1 MKIIDCDTIITN
13 IGELATSLPSQA
25 FTIDNDGIISPVA
38 TAQAKDLLDLD
49 LVAKGRA
56 MGDVIRLEDAAIG
69 IKDGVIT
76 YAGKRSRLASE
87 TTANGAK
94 LIDAGGHLV
103 TAGLIDPHTHT
114 IFDGN
119 RANEFIMRC
128 QGKSYQE
135 IAEAGGGIVASTS
148 ATRGATLERLLALGM
163 LRLERMLA
171 AGTTTCEIKTGYGLD
186 QQTELTM
193 LQCIL
198 QLSRSQPISIIP
210 TFMPAHAVPK
220 NIEHES
226 YVDDIINHMLLAA
239 KELCSM
245 DEAARHHTYV
255 DAFCDRGY
263 FTLDDTRRIFAKALD
278 LGFLLK
284 VHADEFVNL
293 GATTLACQ
301 MGAHSADHLLNVSEK
316 EMGLLAKSHTVAT
329 LLPGTSFYL
338 NLKEHARA
346 RLMIEKGVAVALGS
360 DFNPGSCHIF
370 SLPFIWGLSCL
381 HLKLTC
387 AEALSA
393 LTINAGAAIG
403 LNRKGKPKVGII
415 APGCQADINI
425 YSVDRLEEIPY
436 NIGFNPV
443 SKVVKAGKTVFGA

>member
-1 MKIIDCDTIITN
+1 MNTTDCDTIITN
-13 IGELATSLPSQA
+13 IGELATNLPGNA
-25 FTIDNDGIISPVA
+25 FAVDNNGVIAELARANEQS
-38 TAQAKDLLDLD
+38 LLDLEFI
-49 LVAKGRA
+49 AKGSA
-56 MGDVIRLEDAAIG
+56 MADVVRITDAAIG
-69 IKDGVIT
+69 IKDGVIA
-76 YAGKRSRLASE
+76 YAGKRSGLSSMI
-87 TTANGAK
+87 TTSGATH
-94 LIDAGGHLV
+94 IDAGGHLV

-135 IAEAGGGIVASTS
+135 IAESGGGIVASTS
-148 ATRGATLERLLALGM
+148 ATRGASLDRLVQLGKI
-163 LRLERMLA
+163 RLERMLA

-186 QQTELTM
+186 QKSELTM
-193 LQCIL
+193 LESIL
-198 QLSRSQPISIIP
+198 ELARSQAISIVP

-220 NIEHES
+220 NIEHGS
-226 YVDDIINHMLLAA
+226 YVDDVVDNMLLAA
-239 KELCSM
+239 KTLCSQKGS
-245 DEAARHHTYV
+245 AGHHTYV
-255 DAFCDRGY
+255 DVFCDRGY
-263 FTLDDTRRIFAKALD
+263 FTLDDTRRIFDRALD

-293 GATTLACQ
+293 GATTLACE
-301 MGAHSADHLLNVSEK
+301 MGAHSADHLLNVSDT
-316 EMGLLAKSHTVAT
+316 EMDLLAKSHTVAT

-346 RLMIEKGVAVALGS
+346 RLMIQKGVAVALGS

-381 HLKLTC
+381 HLKLSC

-393 LTINAGAAIG
+393 LTINAAAAIG
-403 LNRKGKPKVGII
+403 LNRKGMQKVGIV